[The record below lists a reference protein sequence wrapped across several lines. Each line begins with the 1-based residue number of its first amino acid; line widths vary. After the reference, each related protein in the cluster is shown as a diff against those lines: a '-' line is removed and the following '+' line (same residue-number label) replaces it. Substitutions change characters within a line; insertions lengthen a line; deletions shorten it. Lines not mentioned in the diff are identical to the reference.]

1 MEDDDEF
8 GDLYTDILLPPSQL
22 PASSSF
28 AGPAKPALLPDP
40 GRPHPDSVRTP
51 AAAAAAGG
59 GFNWE
64 EDDSAADG
72 GDSGR
77 STARVSGIGGDSEA
91 TVIPGLALAPG
102 LGGGGYGGGLDEDG
116 GEDDSD
122 SEDDLRIVLN
132 DNANPIAMD
141 RRAMQRMGDEDD
153 DEDGDD
159 LVIVTGDDVNVSQPM
174 EEQEGGDEAG
184 AAAGEGERKD
194 GADAGKANGGVA
206 GAVGA
211 KIGYSNHA
219 YNPHHSQF
227 KVSLYG
233 V

>member
-1 MEDDDEF
+1 MEGDDEF
-8 GDLYTDILLPPSQL
+8 GDLYTDVLLPAPQL

-28 AGPAKPALLPDP
+28 AAPAKPAPLPDP
-40 GRPHPDSVRTP
+40 ARPHPASVRTP
-51 AAAAAAGG
+51 AATAGG

-72 GDSGR
+72 GDSDRGT
-77 STARVSGIGGDSEA
+77 SLARVSGIGGNSEA

-116 GEDDSD
+116 GEDESD
-122 SEDDLRIVLN
+122 SEDDLQIVLN

-141 RRAMQRMGDEDD
+141 RRAMQGMGDEDD

-159 LVIVTGDDVNVSQPM
+159 LVIVTGDDVNTSQPT

-184 AAAGEGERKD
+184 AAPGEGERKD
-194 GADAGKANGGVA
+194 VADAAKANGGVA

-211 KIGYSNHA
+211 RIGYSNHA

>member
-8 GDLYTDILLPPSQL
+8 GDLYTDILLPPPQL

-28 AGPAKPALLPDP
+28 AAPAKPAPLPDP
-40 GRPHPDSVRTP
+40 ARPHPASVRP
-51 AAAAAAGG
+51 AAAAAGG

-102 LGGGGYGGGLDEDG
+102 LGGLPHGGGLDEDG

-122 SEDDLRIVLN
+122 SDDDLRIVLN
-132 DNANPIAMD
+132 DNANPVAMD
-141 RRAMQRMGDEDD
+141 RRAMQGIGEEED

-159 LVIVTGDDVNVSQPM
+159 LVIVTGDDVNMSQPA
-174 EEQEGGDEAG
+174 EEQEGGDEAA

-211 KIGYSNHA
+211 RIGYSSHA